1 MEMTKEFA
9 ESQLM
14 LHKIEVSRW
23 SKIVRSV
30 SNATPKKRKTKLE
43 KEIEVSANI
52 DKHFLK
58 RTKRA

>member
-1 MEMTKEFA
+1 MELTKEFA

-14 LHKIEVSRW
+14 LHKVEVSRW
-23 SKIVRSV
+23 KKIVRSLDGQK
-30 SNATPKKRKTKLE
+30 ARRKTKLE